1 VNILTGRAGMN
12 ERARIISQAVAETEQ
27 IEKVAMR
34 AARAAGRV
42 HLKWLSRTSVTRKS
56 NAIDLVTEADQES
69 EATVLEILQRSFP
82 THALL
87 AEESGGNAHPSEHR
101 WIIDPLDGTTNFAH
115 GFPQFCVSIAYER
128 RGRVQLAV
136 ILDAF
141 KKECFVAQRGRGATL
156 NGTPIHVSR
165 IPTLDLSLLA
175 TGFPYDR
182 RERRRYY
189 LAFWEAFMMRTQGV
203 RRTGSAAL
211 DLAYVACG
219 RVDGFWEFGLKQ
231 WDVAAGAL
239 MVEEAGGHVSNMD
252 GSRLDIAAA
261 NIVASNGRLHQRIIE
276 TLTDTRPEAERRHA
290 DMLREA
296 DSAHAAAANHH

>member
-1 VNILTGRAGMN
+1 MRNR
-12 ERARIISQAVAETEQ
+12 S
-27 IEKVAMR
+27 VAMPAKLEQVALR
-34 AARAAGRV
+34 ASRAAGRI
-42 HLKWLSRTSVTRKS
+42 HLQRLSRIKVTRKT
-56 NAIDLVTEADQES
+56 NAIDLVPEADQES
-69 EATVLEILQRSFP
+69 ERAIIRMLGRAFP
-82 THALL
+82 SHAIL
-87 AEESGGNAHPSEHR
+87 AEESGANAQTSEHR

-136 ILDAF
+136 VCDAF
-141 KKECFVAQRGRGATL
+141 KKECFVAQRGRGTTL
-156 NGTPIHVSR
+156 NGKPAHVSR
-165 IPTLDLSLLA
+165 VPTLDLALLA

-189 LAFWEAFMMRTQGV
+189 LAFWEAFMTRTQGV
-203 RRTGSAAL
+203 RRTGLAAL

-219 RVDGFWEFGLKQ
+219 RTDGFWEFGLKQ

-261 NIVASNGRLHQRIIE
+261 KIVASNGRLHQRIIE
-276 TLTDTRPEAERRHA
+276 TLTYARPEADRRHA
-290 DMLREA
+290 EMVREGDA
-296 DSAHAAAANHH
+296 AHGAVPNHS